1 MAKTYYKY
9 KPREVETLINWGEI
23 GKTITD
29 QLSAQA
35 AARQKTRD
43 DVRQQEAD
51 FAQKISEAPQG
62 VTEDS
67 NAKIIKFGNDLSD
80 AMLLNTRMLRSGAIS
95 LRDYQ
100 LKTNNLKTGT
110 QNFFDIANKFNEMY
124 TQRLTDAEEGKTLDA
139 DLWLGELTQNL
150 GGSGSQLYIDPN
162 NFVVGITQTET
173 GEDGVTKSKGKP
185 MPLNVLLPA
194 QNQRFMKKDIT
205 GDINEEVKKLGAIT
219 RVDGRITLDDARQGE
234 SYDDWKNSI
243 VNKFTSTPEYLLNVL
258 SQFNYDMVK
267 DEEGNL
273 VPSLKPINYDYV
285 LDEEEAGGDK
295 MYMKERENVPGFEF
309 SATED
314 QQKRAR
320 EIVDYLIESQVK
332 SKMTK
337 RAATSTYKPPKGRDS
352 DNMFIEGIEQLY
364 TGVDNADVL
373 AGAEKLSQVNDNI
386 TRVEREDNDIVFYF
400 TDGSERPISIYGK
413 GNTII
418 PLEEF
423 IKKVT
428 GPQGIYEFNDINK
441 ALKQAGDLGATYSHY
456 DKDGVKRIDID
467 EKPYTVFTT
476 ESERIKEE
484 FPKYMES
491 LKPTNLSAKTSENKD
506 IYDDFVDK
514 LGTSIPERFVVNAV
528 DEDVDS
534 AQNIAGIDRKYRI
547 KVDGFGKSNNVVR
560 YYNFNKSGVDK
571 LIADIT
577 KSTQAKERKAL
588 LEIGTFS
595 LDGGKKKPLPQPT
608 DEDGE
613 EKDKNDT

>member
-35 AARQKTRD
+35 TARQQTRD

-80 AMLLNTRMLRSGAIS
+80 AMLLNTRMLRSGAIN

-110 QNFFDIANKFNEMY
+110 KSFFDIANKFNEMY

-194 QNQRFMKKDIT
+194 QNQRFMKKNIT
-205 GDINEEVKKLGAIT
+205 GNINEEVEKLGAIT

-295 MYMKERENVPGFEF
+295 IYMKERENVPGFEF

-314 QQKRAR
+314 QQKRAK
-320 EIVDYLIESQVK
+320 EIVGYLIESQVE

-337 RAATSTYKPPKGRDS
+337 RAARSTGSSDKKGKAS
-352 DNMFIEGIEQLY
+352 DETFIEGIEQLY
-364 TGVDNADVL
+364 TGVDDDDVL
-373 AGAEKLSQVNDNI
+373 AGAEKLSQVNANI
-386 TRVEREDNDIVFYF
+386 TRVEREDDNIVFYF
-400 TDGSERPISIYGK
+400 KDGSERPISIKGK

-423 IKKVT
+423 IKKMT
-428 GPQGIYEFNDINK
+428 GPKGIYQFNDINK

-456 DKDGVKRIDID
+456 DKDGKPRIDID
-467 EKPYTVFTT
+467 ENPYTVFTP
-476 ESERIKEE
+476 ESSRIKEQ
-484 FPKYMES
+484 FPKYMKS
-491 LKPTNLSAKTSENKD
+491 LKPTNLSDRVSKSMNKD
-506 IYDDFVDK
+506 GYDDFVEK
-514 LGTSIPERFVVNAV
+514 LGGSIPERFVVNAV

-534 AQNIAGIDRKYRI
+534 AQNRSGIRNKFRI
-547 KVDGFGKSNNVVR
+547 KVDGFGKDNNVVR
-560 YYNFNKSGVDK
+560 YYDFTKSGVDK

-577 KSTQAKERKAL
+577 KSTEAKERKAFYDK
-588 LEIGTFS
+588 GGFS
-595 LDGGKKKPLPQPT
+595 LDGGKKQLP
-608 DEDGE
+608 G
-613 EKDKNDT
+613 K

>member
-35 AARQKTRD
+35 AARQQTRD
-43 DVRQQEAD
+43 EVRQQEAD

-194 QNQRFMKKDIT
+194 QNQRFFKEDIT
-205 GDINEEVKKLGAIT
+205 GDINNEVKKLGDIIRSSNEGRTIT
-219 RVDGRITLDDARQGE
+219 EDARLE
-234 SYDDWKNSI
+234 PERYNNWKNSMI
-243 VNKFTSTPEYLLNVL
+243 KKFTSTPKYLLNVL

-267 DEEGNL
+267 NEDGKL
-273 VPSLKPINYDYV
+273 VPSLDPINYEYV
-285 LDEEEAGGDK
+285 LNEEEAGGNK
-295 MYMKERENVPGFEF
+295 IYMKERENVPGFEF

-314 QQKRAR
+314 QVKRAKK
-320 EIVDYLIESQVK
+320 IVDYLIESQVK
-332 SKMTK
+332 SKEKTTPKPTRSGSSTAAKNKAKATDKARLNAAIQVYTADTK
-337 RAATSTYKPPKGRDS
+337 AKRDDALSSLNDEDYVEFRYKKLAPETVNGQTVTPIEITGIPADIDDPPVLIGVIGRGIDDWLETSGS
-352 DNMFIEGIEQLY
+352 QFIGVTDLNKAKTEAGYDPNQQYSLGTQDWNQSFYYDPTIPETQAQL
-364 TGVDNADVL
+364 
-373 AGAEKLSQVNDNI
+373 
-386 TRVEREDNDIVFYF
+386 EREDNWWNENLDKQITNLPLSDPTSEAVFAEELSKQPLLKFFGF
-400 TDGSERPISIYGK
+400 TVKEEVVGK
-413 GNTII
+413 DRVK
-418 PLEEF
+418 L
-423 IKKVT
+423 
-428 GPQGIYEFNDINK
+428 Y
-441 ALKQAGDLGATYSHY
+441 
-456 DKDGVKRIDID
+456 KDGEGVAGVEGSDPSGIIDIS
-467 EKPYTVFTT
+467 TT
-476 ESERIKEE
+476 
-484 FPKYMES
+484 
-491 LKPTNLSAKTSENKD
+491 T
-506 IYDDFVDK
+506 
-514 LGTSIPERFVVNAV
+514 
-528 DEDVDS
+528 
-534 AQNIAGIDRKYRI
+534 
-547 KVDGFGKSNNVVR
+547 KSNNAR
-560 YYNFNKSGVDK
+560 ANIRKYIEQYAKSGDQEPY
-571 LIADIT
+571 INWIEAN
-577 KSTQAKERKAL
+577 E
-588 LEIGTFS
+588 
-595 LDGGKKKPLPQPT
+595 PPQQ
-608 DEDGE
+608 
-613 EKDKNDT
+613 